1 MARLRMR
8 RNRGER
14 VPFRLPR
21 VSLRVLLPNLV
32 TMLALCAGLTA
43 VRLAIEA
50 RIEPALIAILIASL
64 LDGMDGR
71 LARFLKGTSRFGAEL
86 DSLADFVNFG
96 VAPGVILYVTFL
108 RDYRSLGWIVV
119 LIFAIAMALRL
130 ARFNVETDAENK
142 PAWHARFFSGIPAPA
157 GALCVL
163 LPLYLEHAW
172 IAHENIPS
180 ILVLLYTLI
189 IAFLTISRVPAFSGK
204 SLQVNVKREYV
215 AMLIIGLIALISL
228 LVAYTFESL
237 SVLTLLYLAVLPV
250 SSLTYTRL
258 KKNAA

>member
-8 RNRGER
+8 RDGMEKT
-14 VPFRLPR
+14 PFRLPR
-21 VSLRVLLPNLV
+21 VSLRLLLPNLV

-43 VRLAIEA
+43 IRLAIEG
-50 RIEPALIAILIASL
+50 RIEPALIAILFASL

-96 VAPGVILYVTFL
+96 VAPGVILYITFL
-108 RDYRSLGWIVV
+108 HDYRSLGWIVV

-130 ARFNVETDAENK
+130 ARFNVETDVQEK

-157 GALCVL
+157 GAQCAL

-172 IAHENIPS
+172 ISHDAIPS
-180 ILVLLYTLI
+180 ILVLFYTLA

-215 AMLIIGLIALISL
+215 ATLIIGLIALISM

-237 SVLTLLYLAVLPV
+237 SVLTILYLAMLPV
-250 SSLTYTRL
+250 SWRAYERL
-258 KKNAA
+258 KKSAA